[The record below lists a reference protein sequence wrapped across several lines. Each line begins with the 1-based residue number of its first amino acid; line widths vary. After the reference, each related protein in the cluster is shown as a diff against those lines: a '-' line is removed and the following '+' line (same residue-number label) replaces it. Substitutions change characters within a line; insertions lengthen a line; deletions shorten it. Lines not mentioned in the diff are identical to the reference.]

1 MITGKMQEA
10 LNKQVNAEFYSAYL
24 YLAMSAWFDS
34 IDMPGAANWM
44 RIQYTEEIIHAE
56 KIFDYIKER
65 DGRVILQAIENPP
78 LKWESALDAFKAAY
92 NHEQKITAMISEL
105 VDIARKENDLA
116 TEVFLQ
122 WFVNEQVEEE
132 ASVKAIV
139 QQLKLIEGS
148 QNGMFMIDRELATRT
163 KQSPSSKSQ

>member
-1 MITGKMQEA
+1 MMPEKMQDA
-10 LNKQVNAEFYSAYL
+10 LNKQINAEFYSAYL

-44 RIQYTEEIIHAE
+44 RVQYTEEIIHAE

-65 DGRVILQAIENPP
+65 DGRAILQAIEAPP
-78 LKWESALDAFKAAY
+78 SEWKSALDAFEAAY
-92 NHEQKITAMISEL
+92 THEQKVTAMIADL
-105 VDIARKENDLA
+105 VEIARAEKDLA

-132 ASVKAIV
+132 ASVKTVV
-139 QQLKLIEGS
+139 QQLKLVDES
-148 QNGMFMIDRELATRT
+148 KNGLFMIDRELAGRT
-163 KQSPSSKSQ
+163 PAPAADSQ